1 MKLTIADRV
10 KKLLIDKP
18 HLRDSDNKLIASV
31 WYLELGKINKVENMG
46 GMEVLKSLA
55 DGKLSSSESIRRS
68 RQKLQEE
75 LPDLRGKTY
84 KRRQTIEVSEMKDE
98 IRGFE
103 P

>member
-31 WYLELGKINKVENMG
+31 WYLELNKTKKVEDMT
-46 GMEVLKSLA
+46 GMEVLKELA
-55 DGKLSSSESIRRS
+55 HGNLSSSESIRRS

-75 LPDLRGKTY
+75 LPELRGKTY
-84 KRRQTIEVSEMKDE
+84 KHRKEIEEPETRQE
-98 IRGFE
+98 IREFQT
-103 P
+103 